1 MGECIMNKP
10 LRNSLLA
17 IGSLIVLTIV
27 FFTIRGMK
35 SSVTEEVQITEY
47 LKNIKAY
54 KSDVIIEMN
63 NSKQNLTY
71 KGKQAYMKNSTY
83 ILELEDER
91 VFIFNNDQ
99 LAVKDKHNNR
109 EYTLSSDF
117 DEVLKYC
124 FIGEFIG
131 LLYTNEEINYS
142 IEQMDN
148 TQCLAIDLLLPGI
161 NKNIHKG
168 VMYIDLKNGLPKEFR
183 ILDIKDK
190 EKIKCTYENFV
201 ELEKIEDYEF
211 ERM

>member
-1 MGECIMNKP
+1 MNKP

-27 FFTIRGMK
+27 FFIIRGLK
-35 SSVTEEVQITEY
+35 SPVTEEVQITEY

-71 KGKQAYMKNSTY
+71 NGKQAYMKNSRY

-91 VFIFNNDQ
+91 VFDFNSGQ
-99 LAVKDKHNNR
+99 LVVKDKHNNR
-109 EYTLSSDF
+109 EYALSSDF

-142 IEQMDN
+142 IDQVDD

-161 NKNIHKG
+161 NKNIHRG
-168 VMYIDLKNGLPKEFR
+168 VMYINLNNGLPKEFR
-183 ILDIKDK
+183 ILDLKGK
-190 EKIKCTYENFV
+190 EKVKCTYENFI

-211 ERM
+211 EAM

>member
-1 MGECIMNKP
+1 MNKP

-17 IGSLIVLTIV
+17 IGSLIVLTII
-27 FFTIRGMK
+27 FFMIRGLK
-35 SSVTEEVQITEY
+35 SSVTEEVEITEY

-71 KGKQAYMKNSTY
+71 KGKQAYMKNSRY

-91 VFIFNNDQ
+91 VFDFNSDQ
-99 LAVKDKHNNR
+99 LVVKDKHNNR
-109 EYTLSSDF
+109 EYALSSDF

-142 IEQMDN
+142 IDQVDN

-161 NKNIHKG
+161 NKNIHRG
-168 VMYIDLKNGLPKEFR
+168 VMYINLNNGLPKEFR
-183 ILDIKDK
+183 ILDIKGK
-190 EKIKCTYENFV
+190 EKVKCTYENFI

-211 ERM
+211 EGM

>member
-1 MGECIMNKP
+1 MNKP

-27 FFTIRGMK
+27 FFIIRGLK
-35 SSVTEEVQITEY
+35 SPVTEEVQITEY

-71 KGKQAYMKNSTY
+71 NGKQAYMKNSRY

-91 VFIFNNDQ
+91 VFDFNSDQ
-99 LAVKDKHNNR
+99 LVVKDKHNNR
-109 EYTLSSDF
+109 EYALSSDF

-142 IEQMDN
+142 IDQVDD

-161 NKNIHKG
+161 NKNIHRG
-168 VMYIDLKNGLPKEFR
+168 VMYINLNNGLPKEFR
-183 ILDIKDK
+183 ILDIKGK
-190 EKIKCTYENFV
+190 EKVKCTYENFI

-211 ERM
+211 EGM

>member
-1 MGECIMNKP
+1 MNKP

>member
-1 MGECIMNKP
+1 MNKP

-27 FFTIRGMK
+27 FFIIRGLK

-54 KSDVIIEMN
+54 KSDVIIEVN

-71 KGKQAYMKNSTY
+71 KGKQAYMKSSRY
-83 ILELEDER
+83 ILELENER
-91 VFIFNNDQ
+91 VFDFNSDQ
-99 LAVKDKHNNR
+99 LVVKDKHNNR
-109 EYTLSSDF
+109 EYALSSDF

-142 IEQMDN
+142 IDQVDD

-161 NKNIHKG
+161 NKNIHRG
-168 VMYIDLKNGLPKEFR
+168 VMYINLNNGLPKEFR
-183 ILDIKDK
+183 ILDIKGK
-190 EKIKCTYENFV
+190 EKVKCTYENFI

>member
-1 MGECIMNKP
+1 MNKP

-17 IGSLIVLTIV
+17 IGSLIVVTIV

-35 SSVTEEVQITEY
+35 NSVTEEVQITEY

-63 NSKQNLTY
+63 NSKQNLAY

-148 TQCLAIDLLLPGI
+148 TQCLAIDLLLPGM

-183 ILDIKDK
+183 ILDIKGK